1 MTLARFEHA
10 TRQILH
16 RLRTARNVGTDSSS
30 EKPPGDTHLKST
42 SSNPTR
48 DRGTGEQPRRSLQ
61 IAQLYRRKLRQHRF
75 HFPARHVQVL
85 QENDITYFTVGFDC
99 KEIYILGGFS
109 TDS

>member
-48 DRGTGEQPRRSLQ
+48 DHGTCAGLVSSPGD
-61 IAQLYRRKLRQHRF
+61 RF
-75 HFPARHVQVL
+75 RLP
-85 QENDITYFTVGFDC
+85 N
-99 KEIYILGGFS
+99 S
-109 TDS
+109 TAGN